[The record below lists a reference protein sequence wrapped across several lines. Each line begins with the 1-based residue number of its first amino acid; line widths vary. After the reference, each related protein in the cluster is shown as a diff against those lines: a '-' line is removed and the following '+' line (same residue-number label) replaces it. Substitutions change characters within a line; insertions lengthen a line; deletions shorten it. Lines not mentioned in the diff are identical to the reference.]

1 MNCYYTRICIL
12 IYLHIPEYN
21 LLSLY
26 NAACMYAVRAGHLVC
41 DNLLMWLMCISLL
54 SAFLSCLCRLCRV
67 ESSWTFFCP
76 PSASQWLSSL
86 FSSCVDSHVSET
98 LRVQLLTLLA
108 DTVSEESLP
117 SSGSCDLSTPS
128 SAVFP
133 EGVFYR
139 SVHWDWAPQLC
150 ILIGCG
156 SVMVSTCCEET
167 CLRWGLRT
175 TLAYGYEDKRL
186 DCF

>member
-1 MNCYYTRICIL
+1 MSYFVFEIIIKFFAFLCPNPPIYPSLTAFKFIASFLMNCYYTRICIL
-12 IYLHIPEYN
+12 TYLRIPEYN

-41 DNLLMWLMCISLL
+41 DNLLMWLMCVSLRTLCLLL
-54 SAFLSCLCRLCRV
+54 SASLVVCSCLCRV

-139 SVHWDWAPQLC
+139 SVH
-150 ILIGCG
+150 
-156 SVMVSTCCEET
+156 
-167 CLRWGLRT
+167 
-175 TLAYGYEDKRL
+175 
-186 DCF
+186 